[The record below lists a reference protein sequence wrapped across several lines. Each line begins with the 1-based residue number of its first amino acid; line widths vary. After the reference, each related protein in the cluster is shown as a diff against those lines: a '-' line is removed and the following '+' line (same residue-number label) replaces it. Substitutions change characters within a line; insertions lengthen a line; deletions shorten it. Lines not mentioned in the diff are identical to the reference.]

1 MTAAPAAQPGGT
13 RAGKPRR
20 ERSVT
25 ESLLSIV
32 LGLEAILVFF
42 VTVTVF
48 GLKALPPAAA
58 FGGGAA
64 LIAALVLVAG
74 LLRFRWGVW
83 VGWVLQVALLAT
95 GIVLPVMYVIAAVF
109 AAIWIFCFVKGR
121 QLDAAKRAYLAA
133 ENPKENS

>member
-1 MTAAPAAQPGGT
+1 MTSAPAAS
-13 RAGKPRR
+13 RRPRR
-20 ERSVT
+20 RRSVT

-42 VTVTVF
+42 VMLTAF

-64 LIAALVLVAG
+64 LIVALVLGAS

-83 VGWVLQVALLAT
+83 LGWLLQAVLVAT
-95 GIVLPVMYVIAAVF
+95 GTILPVMFVVAAVF
-109 AAIWIFCFVKGR
+109 VAIWIYCFVRGR
-121 QLDAAKRAYLAA
+121 QLDNATPG
-133 ENPKENS
+133 NDTFIPPKEKP